1 MRVQRLPLIAVG
13 SLQHPDIDARQ
24 HNYSNV
30 DITQVCKIHDSD
42 LKAIPDGRQSTLAA
56 LREEYLVA
64 WGRRSL

>member
-1 MRVQRLPLIAVG
+1 MVKQAAYDSDINAVRRVQRLLLIAMG

-42 LKAIPDGRQSTLAA
+42 
-56 LREEYLVA
+56 
-64 WGRRSL
+64 